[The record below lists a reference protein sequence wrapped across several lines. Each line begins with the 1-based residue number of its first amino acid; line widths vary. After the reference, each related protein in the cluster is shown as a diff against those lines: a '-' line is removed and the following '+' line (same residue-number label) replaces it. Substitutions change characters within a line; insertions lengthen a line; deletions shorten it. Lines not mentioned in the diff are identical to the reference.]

1 MEFNVEREIKDKKKK
16 DMTTDAHL
24 EVCLKHSSSYRRR
37 GVKTIQTSPQ
47 NAGFGDQ
54 MTPHMLV
61 KFF

>member
-1 MEFNVEREIKDKKKK
+1 
-16 DMTTDAHL
+16 MTTDAHL